1 MLSPFHWPV
10 ILAYVILALWINM
23 VRRMDKWLTTMNHRI
38 DEYRMLEQDWNGYD
52 APPFSDKVLSRT
64 FDLVFAMRYSSNFCW
79 FEEWELSPTGR
90 GSIQIECS
98 PDGFNIFK
106 DKKKMYMEVEI
117 YEDKYVIYCED
128 ENWEKE
134 FKSVDD
140 VVEVMRRWTP
150 KSIFKYARLRSLW

>member
-1 MLSPFHWPV
+1 
-10 ILAYVILALWINM
+10 
-23 VRRMDKWLTTMNHRI
+23 
-38 DEYRMLEQDWNGYD
+38 
-52 APPFSDKVLSRT
+52 
-64 FDLVFAMRYSSNFCW
+64 
-79 FEEWELSPTGR
+79 
-90 GSIQIECS
+90 
-98 PDGFNIFK
+98 
-106 DKKKMYMEVEI
+106 MYMEVEI